1 MNFRQNTKDCR
12 LTLFPQAGSSRG
24 FASRF
29 IHACL
34 SGSINVHSTIA
45 ALTIAMTFSGHVTAE
60 TASGDAIFHR
70 FDRDGD
76 GRVTK
81 QELTLAKVFSTYDLD
96 QDGVIVLDE
105 YHRVSSGKS
114 PSASPTE
121 GTPARSSSGLGAIA
135 ASLDKDGDG
144 KVSLAESGGAKW
156 FKRLDQNIDGQI
168 DAAELERARLAL
180 SQIGGGTMPSGDG
193 ATVTKDEVAAITS
206 GPEIVKPGDVGIG
219 RQVPDVSGLDLNGKK
234 WHLSELMKKN
244 GLVIALSSATC
255 PVSKRYLPTLAAM
268 EDELAKAGL
277 GLVVVNPF
285 QSDSD
290 AQITEQ
296 ITEAKLTA
304 TYWRDSD
311 ESVIAALAARTTTE
325 VFLLDTS
332 RTLVYRGAI
341 DDQYGINYN
350 LEAPRHRYLA
360 DAMAAMASRQLPSI
374 QATAAPGCELEL
386 PVPGDPI
393 STELTYHRDI
403 ARILQQNCV
412 SCHREGGIA
421 PFALDNFAA
430 VDDRIGV
437 LRRVVREG
445 TMPPWFAAA
454 STEGSPS
461 LWANDCSLSPRDK
474 TDLMTWLESKDRAV
488 GDPAD
493 APSPLN
499 YPEEWSI
506 GTPDLIVQ
514 LSRPYEVKATGY
526 MSYQFDVVETTLPE
540 DRWVTGYEIL
550 PTARDVVHHVIVQ
563 VHEKGSTAKDRD
575 EGVGGFW
582 AAYVPG
588 NGSRLYPEGF
598 ARKLPAGAKISFQI
612 HYTPSG
618 TARSERLR
626 MGLVF
631 ADAPPQYEVKTLSLA
646 DRNLN
651 IPPGVRSHEESMS
664 RKVPFDI
671 PVTSFMAHM
680 HVRGQAFRYELIAAD
695 GTSEILLD
703 IPRYDFNWQ
712 LRYDLKEPRLLPAG
726 STMKVT
732 ALYDN
737 SSANQANPDPTKT
750 VKWGSQTY
758 DEMMIGYLEYFEPA
772 RTSLVKK

>member
-1 MNFRQNTKDCR
+1 MISRLAFAF
-12 LTLFPQAGSSRG
+12 LTLAMILP
-24 FASRF
+24 
-29 IHACL
+29 CL
-34 SGSINVHSTIA
+34 GMA
-45 ALTIAMTFSGHVTAE
+45 Q

-81 QELTLAKVFSTYDLD
+81 QELTLAKVFSKYDLD

-105 YHRVSSGKS
+105 YHRVSGAESS
-114 PSASPTE
+114 SASPGE
-121 GTPARSSSGLGAIA
+121 GAAVPSGSGLGAIA

-156 FKRLDQNIDGQI
+156 FKRLDQNNDGQI
-168 DAAELERARLAL
+168 DAAELDRARIAL
-180 SQIGGGTMPSGDG
+180 GQISGGTMPAAG
-193 ATVTKDEVAAITS
+193 AVAVTQEEVAAITS
-206 GPEIVKPGDVGIG
+206 GPEILKPGDVGIG
-219 RQVPDVSGLDLNGKK
+219 RQVPDVSGIDLAGKTS
-234 WHLSELMKKN
+234 HLSELVQKN
-244 GLVIALSSATC
+244 GLVIALSSSTC
-255 PVSKRYLPTLAAM
+255 PVSKRYLPTLVAM
-268 EDELAKAGL
+268 EDELAQAGL

-285 QSDSD
+285 RSDTD

-296 ITEAKLTA
+296 ITEAKFTA
-304 TYWRDSD
+304 AYWRDSD
-311 ESVIAALAARTTTE
+311 ESIIAALSARTTTE
-325 VFLLDTS
+325 VFLLDAS

-350 LEAPRHRYLA
+350 LEAPRHKFLA
-360 DAMAAMASRQLPSI
+360 DAIAALANRQAPPI
-374 QATAAPGCELEL
+374 PATAAPGCELDL
-386 PVPGDPI
+386 PFSGEI
-393 STELTYHRDI
+393 SSTELTYHRDI

-412 SCHREGGIA
+412 SCHREDGIA
-421 PFALDNFAA
+421 PFALDDYAS

-454 STEGSPS
+454 PPEGSPS
-461 LWANDCSLSPRDK
+461 IWANDCSLSPRDK
-474 TDLMTWLESKDRAV
+474 TDLMAWLESKDRAL
-488 GDPAD
+488 GNPAD
-493 APSPLN
+493 APLPIL

-514 LSRPYEVKATGY
+514 LSRPYEVKATGT
-526 MSYQFDVVETTLPE
+526 MPYQFDIVETTLPE

-563 VHEKGSTAKDRD
+563 VHEKGNVAKDRD
-575 EGVGGFW
+575 EGIGGFW

-588 NGSRLYPEGF
+588 NGSRTYPDGF

-671 PVTSFMAHM
+671 PITSFMAHM
-680 HVRGQAFRYELIAAD
+680 HVRGQAFRYELISAD

-712 LRYDLKEPRLLPAG
+712 LCYDLKEPRLLPAG

-737 SSANQANPDPTKT
+737 SVENKANPDPTKT
-750 VKWGSQTY
+750 VKWGAQTY
-758 DEMMIGYLEYFEPA
+758 EEMMIGYVEYFVPVSSGLV
-772 RTSLVKK
+772 SLK

>member
-1 MNFRQNTKDCR
+1 MKHASMSR
-12 LTLFPQAGSSRG
+12 LMMARRIL
-24 FASRF
+24 
-29 IHACL
+29 
-34 SGSINVHSTIA
+34 
-45 ALTIAMTFSGHVTAE
+45 ALVMILPDYGMAQVD
-60 TASGDAIFHR
+60 SGDAIFHR

-76 GRVTK
+76 GQVTK
-81 QELTLAKVFSTYDLD
+81 VELTLPKIFAKYDLNG
-96 QDGVIVLDE
+96 DGVIVLDE
-105 YHRVSSGKS
+105 YHRVSGAVPPSG
-114 PSASPTE
+114 SAGENSAATSG
-121 GTPARSSSGLGAIA
+121 GTLDAIA

-156 FKRLDQNIDGQI
+156 FKRLDQNNDGLIDP
-168 DAAELERARLAL
+168 AELDRARIAL
-180 SQIGGGTMPSGDG
+180 SQIGGGAMPAGGGD
-193 ATVTKDEVAAITS
+193 TVTREEVAMITS
-206 GPEIVKPGDVGIG
+206 GPEILKPGDVGIG
-219 RQVPDVSGLDLNGKK
+219 RQVPDVSGIDLTGKTS
-234 WHLSELMKKN
+234 HLSELAQKN
-244 GLVIALSSATC
+244 GLLIALSSATC
-255 PVSKRYLPTLAAM
+255 PVSKRYLPTLVAM
-268 EDELAKAGL
+268 EEALAKAGL

-285 QSDSD
+285 QSDTD

-296 ITEAKLTA
+296 IAEAKYTA
-304 TYWRDSD
+304 AYLRDTD
-311 ESVIAALAARTTTE
+311 ESIIAALSARTTTE
-325 VFLLDTS
+325 VFLLDAS
-332 RTLVYRGAI
+332 RTLIYRGAI

-360 DAMAAMASRQLPSI
+360 DAIAALANRQEPLI
-374 QATAAPGCELEL
+374 AATAAPGCELEL
-386 PVPGDPI
+386 PVSSEAN
-393 STELTYHRDI
+393 STGLTYHRDI
-403 ARILQQNCV
+403 ARILQQHCV

-421 PFALDNFAA
+421 PFALDDYAS

-454 STEGSPS
+454 PPEGSQS
-461 LWANDCSLSPRDK
+461 IWANDCSLSPRDK
-474 TDLMTWLESKDRAV
+474 TDLLVWLESKDRAM

-493 APSPLN
+493 APLPIR

-514 LSRPYEVKATGY
+514 LSRPYEVKATGF
-526 MSYQFDVVETTLPE
+526 MPYQFDVVETTLPE

-550 PTARDVVHHVIVQ
+550 PSARDVVHHVIVQ
-563 VHEKGSTAKDRD
+563 VHEKGSAAKDRD

-588 NGSRLYPEGF
+588 NGSRIYPDGF
-598 ARKLPAGAKISFQI
+598 ARKLPAGARISFQI

-631 ADAPPQYEVKTLSLA
+631 ADALPQYEVKTLSLA

-664 RKVPFDI
+664 RKVPSDI
-671 PVTSFMAHM
+671 PITAFMAHM
-680 HVRGQAFRYELIAAD
+680 HVRGQAFRYELISAD
-695 GTSEILLD
+695 GTSETLLD

-712 LRYDLKEPRLLPAG
+712 LQYDLKEPRLLPAG

-737 SSANQANPDPTKT
+737 SVENKANPDPTKT
-750 VKWGSQTY
+750 VKWGAQTY
-758 DEMMIGYLEYFEPA
+758 DEMMIGYVEYFVPV
-772 RTSLVKK
+772 SSGMVNLK